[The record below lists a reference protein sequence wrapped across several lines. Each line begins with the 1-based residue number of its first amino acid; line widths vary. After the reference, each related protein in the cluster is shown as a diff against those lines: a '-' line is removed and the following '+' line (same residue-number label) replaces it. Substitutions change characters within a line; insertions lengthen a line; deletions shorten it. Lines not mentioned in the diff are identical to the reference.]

1 MLNCIRGTTTRSGLR
16 VQATLLEGNYEK
28 GQKVS
33 DAQMQQLNI
42 EHYSICSQW
51 NFTIRPRLPAPSP
64 TCIPSEDGKV
74 IF

>member
-16 VQATLLEGNYEK
+16 VQAALLDGTYQK

-42 EHYSICSQW
+42 EHYSLCRQW
-51 NFTIRPRLPAPSP
+51 NYTIRPHLPLPSA
-64 TCIPSEDGKV
+64 TG
-74 IF
+74 